1 MNYENDITIDESS
14 LDVEWLEQPQLM
26 IRYAIKAA
34 EARLERD
41 LAKERL
47 DVVKAELDKEIRMNP
62 EKFEIAKVTE
72 TAIQA
77 AILTN
82 SRYKEASEQ
91 YIQLRYEAE
100 VLQSAVNAI
109 EHRKSALENL
119 VKLYGSQYFAG
130 PKMPR
135 DLSAERQHREEQQ
148 REVDA
153 GIAKKLIRR
162 NRNDSNQ

>member
-1 MNYENDITIDESS
+1 MNYEKDITIDESS
-14 LDVEWLEQPQLM
+14 LDIEWLEQPQLM
-26 IRYAIKAA
+26 IRYATKAA
-34 EARLERD
+34 ESRLERD

-47 DVVKAELDKEIRMNP
+47 DVLKAELDKEIRTDP

-77 AILTN
+77 AVLTHPK
-82 SRYKEASEQ
+82 YKEASEQ
-91 YIQLRYEAE
+91 FIQLRYEAE
-100 VLQSAVNAI
+100 VLQAAVNAI

-119 VKLYGSQYFAG
+119 VKLFGQQYFAG

-135 DLSAERQHREEQQ
+135 NITEEREMKQQ
-148 REVDA
+148 RVDA
-153 GIAKKLIRR
+153 RIAKKLIRR